1 MMLSNSLKEIASEY
15 NIFIMTASQ
24 LSGDFNKKCQRGA
37 IYLRGSKALADKID
51 VGIVGVKVPSDELD
65 AIKPICEVRG
75 IRSPNIVLDI
85 YKNRRGQMCDVKIFR
100 YFDYGTCRAKDLFV
114 TDGNYQLLDYSVLKC
129 PPEEIDLVKYE
140 HELQRDAG

>member
-1 MMLSNSLKEIASEY
+1 M
-15 NIFIMTASQ
+15 
-24 LSGDFNKKCQRGA
+24 
-37 IYLRGSKALADKID
+37 KAGVERKID
-51 VGIVGVKVPSDELD
+51 VGMIGVKVPSDELD

-75 IRSPNIVLDI
+75 VRSPNIVLDI